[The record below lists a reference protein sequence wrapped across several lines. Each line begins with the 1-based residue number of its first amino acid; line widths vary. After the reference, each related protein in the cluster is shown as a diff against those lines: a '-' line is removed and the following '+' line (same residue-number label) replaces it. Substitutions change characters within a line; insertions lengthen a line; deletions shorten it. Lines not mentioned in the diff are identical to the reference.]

1 MALLRDRGNI
11 ARLRFRHRVLEGAS
25 RMYRG
30 QMSKEP
36 KSAIAML
43 TERRG
48 ERLARRAAGMLLAW
62 PWFDGA
68 GLFAL
73 KRWFF
78 PLSRLWAAA
87 RAANGDPEAF
97 YDAVPLQRRLE
108 HHAELTN
115 ALARFEEARAAVN
128 AIEAE
133 WQRVFFATSGESEHY
148 LSAVEAARRDLRH
161 AYNATRR
168 HFRFLL
174 STAVPRTKFAIE
186 TPASVAALYGAAID
200 DRLKLFA
207 APATSPAISVS
218 ASIPSATGRDYWL
231 KFASPSPRV
240 GDTVVARVHEPPG
253 VTDPPT
259 VIYGHGICVEFD
271 HWRGLVDEAHELA
284 RSGYRVI
291 RPEAPWHGRRV
302 TPGSFGG
309 ERIIAAFPSGIIDA
323 LSAAVQEWAVLARW
337 ARETSKGPIVFAG
350 SSLGALTSQLAATHA
365 LNWPEDI
372 RPEALLLVTHTG
384 RLGDAVTGGALSNL
398 WADPKEIERAGW
410 TLDAAHR
417 YLSLLDPAE
426 TTAVPSGRIVSVLG
440 KRDVILPYAG
450 GTDLVERWKL
460 PQENRFEFDRGHFSV
475 PMTLVRDDR
484 PLKRFAEIVAALS
497 S

>member
-1 MALLRDRGNI
+1 
-11 ARLRFRHRVLEGAS
+11 
-25 RMYRG
+25 
-30 QMSKEP
+30 MSEEP
-36 KSAIAML
+36 RSAIAML
-43 TERRG
+43 RERKG
-48 ERLARRAAGMLLAW
+48 ERYARRAAGMLFAW

-87 RAANGDPEAF
+87 RAANGDPQAF
-97 YDAVPLQRRLE
+97 YAAVPLQRRLE
-108 HHAELTN
+108 DLPPLTD

-133 WQRVFFATSGESEHY
+133 WQRVFFASSGESEHY

-174 STAVPRTKFAIE
+174 SPAVPRTKFAIE
-186 TPASVAALYGAAID
+186 TPAAAEKYDAAVD
-200 DRLKLFA
+200 DRSGLFA
-207 APATSPAISVS
+207 PPAVDPAVDVS
-218 ASIPSATGRDYWL
+218 ASIPSATGRDCWL
-231 KFASPSPRV
+231 KFASPSVRT
-240 GDTVVARVHEPPG
+240 GDTVVARVHEPVG

-271 HWRGLVDEAHELA
+271 HWRGLVDEAHALV

-309 ERIIAAFPSGIIDA
+309 ERIIAAFPSGIVDA

-337 ARETSKGPIVFAG
+337 ARRTSRGPIVFAG

-365 LNWPEDI
+365 LDWPEDV
-372 RPEALLLVTHTG
+372 RPQALLLITHTG

-398 WADPKEIERAGW
+398 WADPEEIARHGW
-410 TLDAAHR
+410 TLEAAHR

-426 TTAVPSGRIVSVLG
+426 RTAVPPERIVSVLG

-450 GTDLVERWKL
+450 GIDLVERWGV
-460 PQENRFEFDRGHFSV
+460 PDENRFAFDRGHFSV
-475 PMTLVRDDR
+475 PMSLVRDDR
-484 PLKRFAEIVAALS
+484 PLKRFAEVVAALPK
-497 S
+497 